1 MSNTARVVGHVL
13 RDRRLLLLSTAFLG
27 FNATEFGVWV
37 VILVYAYGL
46 GGATAAAA
54 AALVQLVPAAIAAP
68 LAAYAGDRFPRGRV
82 LLIGYCVQA
91 VTLLIT
97 AAALAL
103 GAPPPLALAIAAT
116 NSTAITF
123 TRPTHYALL
132 PDVTPT
138 AEALTGANAVSGL
151 AEGMGMLLGPFL
163 AGVVLAVAGPAVALT
178 LFGAIS
184 ALSAVQMLG
193 VRVGADAAPASPLRA
208 REVVAE
214 TLRGFAALRTEAA
227 VRLPITLLFVTQ
239 IVVGALDVLLVAVA
253 IDLLR
258 AGEGWA
264 GYLSAA
270 FGLGGILGATVA
282 VTLAGRRRLTP
293 ALGTGSVLFG
303 GPLALL
309 GAAPVLLAAPVLI
322 GLSGLGRSLASVAGN
337 TLLQRA
343 APADAMARVF
353 GVLETLTSVA
363 LAVGSIAASALV
375 ASAGI
380 RVALAVAGAVVP
392 LVVVLLWLPLRAIER
407 DAKAPE
413 AGLLALVRSLPIFA
427 PLPAPTLERIL
438 MRLERLEVA
447 AGEILIRE
455 GDAGDRCFI
464 LAEGDAEV
472 FQHGELVVVRHGV
485 DILGEI
491 ALLRNIPRVAT
502 VAAATPLVL
511 YSLAREPF
519 LEAMTGHP
527 QARASAELVATQRID
542 ELE

>member
-46 GGATAAAA
+46 GGATAAPA
-54 AALVQLVPAAIAAP
+54 AALLQLGPAAIAAP

-82 LLIGYCVQA
+82 LLAGYCVQA

-214 TLRGFAALRTEAA
+214 TLRGFGALRTEAA

-407 DAKAPE
+407 AAQAPDAA
-413 AGLLALVRSLPIFA
+413 LLAILRSIPIFA
-427 PLPAPTLERIL
+427 PLPAPTIERIL

-502 VAAATPLVL
+502 VVAATPLVL

>member
-82 LLIGYCVQA
+82 LLAGYCVQA

-214 TLRGFAALRTEAA
+214 TLRGFGALRTEAA

-502 VAAATPLVL
+502 VVAATPLVL

>member
-82 LLIGYCVQA
+82 LLAGYCVQA

-193 VRVGADAAPASPLRA
+193 VRLEADAAPASPLHA
-208 REVVAE
+208 REVVGE
-214 TLRGFAALRTEAA
+214 TLRGFGVLRTEAA

-407 DAKAPE
+407 DSKAPE

-502 VAAATPLVL
+502 VVAATPLVL